1 MLYVALR
8 HWSQV
13 RGGVRVL
20 KCHYNWAS
28 LYGGGV
34 VMGTDLQFD
43 SQGEACAAWFYQPAG
58 EGPRPVVVMA
68 HGLGAIKEMRLDAYA
83 QAFAEAGYACLV
95 FDYRHFGES
104 GGQPRQLLDIKKQ
117 HQDWQAAVAFARRQ
131 ACVDAQRV
139 ILWGTSL
146 SGGHVLEV
154 AAKDSGI
161 AAVIAQVPHLSG
173 TASLKM
179 LSLAKILSLTL
190 HGSYDSL
197 RGLLGLSPHY
207 ILSSGEPGDAAIMT
221 APGES
226 AGYLSLLPEGR
237 AFDRRIAARFA
248 STVGLYSPIKA
259 LPKLQMPVLIQ
270 VGHEDKTTP
279 PGPAI
284 AAAPRH
290 SNVALLAYQTGH
302 FQPYIEPLFSRVVGD
317 QLAFLRREVPL

>member
-1 MLYVALR
+1 MRAE
-8 HWSQV
+8 
-13 RGGVRVL
+13 
-20 KCHYNWAS
+20 
-28 LYGGGV
+28 
-34 VMGTDLQFD
+34 LQFD
-43 SQGEACAAWFYQPAG
+43 SQGETCAAWFYQPGGAG
-58 EGPRPVVVMA
+58 PHPVVVMA

-83 QAFAEAGYACLV
+83 HAFAEAGYACLV

-117 HQDWQAAVAFARRQ
+117 HQDWQAAVDFARQQ
-131 ACVDAQRV
+131 ASVDGQRV

-154 AAKDSGI
+154 AAMVPGI

-173 TASLKM
+173 MASLKM
-179 LSLAKILSLTL
+179 LSLAKVLSLTL

-226 AGYLSLLPEGR
+226 VGYLRLLPEGQ

-259 LPKLQMPVLIQ
+259 LPKLQMPVLLQ
-270 VGHEDKTTP
+270 VGREDKTTP

-284 AAAPRH
+284 AAAPKH
-290 SNVALLAYQTGH
+290 NSLQLIEYQTGH
-302 FQPYIEPLFSRVVGD
+302 FQPYIEPLFSQVVDD